1 MTEDRL
7 QAACYQAANK
17 YIPTT
22 RGILYAIPN
31 GAYLANKHQALKLIA
46 TGMLP
51 GVADMTLDKANNTYS
66 SLKIELKLKSGKQ
79 SPAQI
84 QWEKIITT
92 NGHKYIIAKTLSQ
105 FINSIT
111 DYLGLPQIILPQN
124 LIDEYDN
131 Y

>member
-7 QAACYQAANK
+7 QAKCIRVANDQ
-17 YIPTT
+17 IPTT

-51 GVADMTLDKANNTYS
+51 GVADLVLDKSNGVYS

-84 QWEKIITT
+84 QWEKIITA
-92 NGHKYIIAKTLSQ
+92 NGHKYIIVKTLSQ
-105 FINSIT
+105 FLNEIT
-111 DYLGLPQIILPQN
+111 DYLGLDQIILSQQE
-124 LIDEYDN
+124 IDEYDN